1 MDWLKLWRR
10 AAEPGPVFEE
20 ATDARRAGG
29 RPRQGEPDPDDE
41 RRSKNRRR
49 AAIFAFSSV
58 FVAGFTMALLGQGG
72 LRDLTGLW
80 RQHAEMQRQVAE
92 QRERV
97 EALRLE
103 LDRLRSNPMARER
116 IAREQL
122 GYARPDEVTFLLQ
135 EEEEEESQEPGQEQ
149 PAPAP

>member
-10 AAEPGPVFEE
+10 AAEPDLVVED

-29 RPRQGEPDPDDE
+29 QPRPGEPDPDDE

-58 FVAGFTMALLGQGG
+58 FVAGLAMALLGQGG
-72 LRDLTGLW
+72 LRDLIGLW
-80 RQHAEMQRQVAE
+80 RQHAEMQRQVGE

-97 EALRLE
+97 EALGLDLE
-103 LDRLRSNPMARER
+103 RLRSNPMALER
-116 IAREQL
+116 IAREEL
-122 GYARPDEVTFLLQ
+122 GYARPGEVTFLLP
-135 EEEEEESQEPGQEQ
+135 EEEEDPQEPGQEQ